1 MFEKPTQFFENSEHL
16 SHLLFQFEKI
26 KNTRC
31 SSNLLVCIDK
41 AVYCPEPHESLV
53 RYLSAFPVIK
63 RTEVTLNILFI
74 RSHLACIIFMTSK
87 HFRFRNNY
95 SIKNI
100 SRQSNWDKTG
110 QSRFDPKMHK
120 KNSLWIKRMSSI
132 SMDVI

>member
-1 MFEKPTQFFENSEHL
+1 MFEKPTQFFENSEHF

-41 AVYCPEPHESLV
+41 AVYCPEPHESPV

-100 SRQSNWDKTG
+100 SRQSN
-110 QSRFDPKMHK
+110 
-120 KNSLWIKRMSSI
+120 
-132 SMDVI
+132 